1 MVLFF
6 HVKIIS
12 LLSFSR
18 GYPSLDSNSSRVQ
31 LVLLKLQQ
39 LLHVSHSIITALPHC
54 TVSATAIVN
63 VDPFRNMKKMAVKG
77 GAVVDPDSGM

>member
-1 MVLFF
+1 M
-6 HVKIIS
+6 
-12 LLSFSR
+12 LL
-18 GYPSLDSNSSRVQ
+18 Q
-31 LVLLKLQQ
+31 LQQ

>member
-6 HVKIIS
+6 HIKIIS
-12 LLSFSR
+12 LHLSFSR
-18 GYPSLDSNSSRVQ
+18 GYPNPDSSRVQ

-39 LLHVSHSIITALPHC
+39 FLHVSHSVITAIPHC
-54 TVSATAIVN
+54 TVSATTTVN